1 MTCRPRFV
9 SFLGFRAYPSHRAVT
24 RGGTGEILDDGLAW
38 RIGRQWGDRAELAM
52 MAELAAVLEQ

>member
-9 SFLGFRAYPSHRAVT
+9 SFLGFGAYPSHRSAA
-24 RGGTGEILDDGLAW
+24 RGGTGEILIDGLVW
-38 RIGRQWGDRAELAM
+38 RIGHAELAM